1 MAVIADLPGAAKEDI
16 ALSVEARCLT
26 IAHAAAAAAER
37 SELGGGGS
45 GALDGGSVD
54 GTAGNGVDR
63 SPRFGGLFGRGR
75 GDAAASAVPFDPR
88 IGAPGTATGSA
99 GGAGAWLLAE
109 RSPRGYRERRVQ
121 LPPGTDIS
129 SARASYENGVV
140 SVLFGKA
147 AREGG
152 ARRLEIV

>member
-37 SELGGGGS
+37 SE
-45 GALDGGSVD
+45 LDGGSVD